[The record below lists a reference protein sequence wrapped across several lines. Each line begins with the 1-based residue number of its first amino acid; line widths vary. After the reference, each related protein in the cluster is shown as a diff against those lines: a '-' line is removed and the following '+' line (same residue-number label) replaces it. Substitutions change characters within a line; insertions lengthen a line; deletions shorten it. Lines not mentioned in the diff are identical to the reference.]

1 MFCCIFTV
9 LINSLIFKT
18 FAMQKNANTAS
29 NGTKE
34 NKPNAGNGQPVST
47 TAVLT
52 PVKKEEVKP
61 LPSVPGKELSDLPPV
76 EDRVLKVQ
84 QLSDLVA
91 KREKLQESLKK
102 LKSIKASSE
111 NRGLKI
117 TIEDD
122 NNEWETFN
130 TDAIKNCIA
139 SMEVTIQAKLHEVE
153 QKIKF

>member
-1 MFCCIFTV
+1 MYLYRVNQLF
-9 LINSLIFKT
+9 IFKT
-18 FAMQKNANTAS
+18 FAMLKNANTA
-29 NGTKE
+29 NGTKTAT
-34 NKPNAGNGQPVST
+34 PPQDNGKKVETSVS
-47 TAVLT
+47 LI
-52 PVKKEEVKP
+52 PVKNDEPKP
-61 LPSVPGKELSDLPPV
+61 APSVPGKVLSDLPPV

-122 NNEWETFN
+122 NDEWETFN
-130 TDAIKNCIA
+130 TDAIKTCIA
-139 SMEVTIQAKLHEVE
+139 SMEVTIKAKLDEVE
-153 QKIKF
+153 QNIRF